1 MTENATQT
9 VETDAVNGSDG
20 TAEKVTVSPEVIA
33 SIEAY
38 APFWEMYRTVAD
50 EANSLSKSYK
60 AATESAT
67 TVVDTL
73 LTESDDE
80 DLAKWRE
87 FDAKIAEKIN
97 ALVKQ
102 REDAHESAKKH
113 AVTLAPAVADVDLDK
128 VKADYLVKRQAANL
142 TGKNIKALLGNDEAL
157 FKAGLEHYG
166 ITEVIGLSRNSQ
178 TVGAT
183 GIIRK
188 KIASATI
195 DGENYAD
202 ANGKVSFT
210 SLATKMKVDG
220 AVIRDAAAKSAG
232 VDTVKDIPNG
242 TTVSF
247 TIVSGDKSHS
257 VTVTTPESDD

>member
-1 MTENATQT
+1 MSTETLEVTPDAGGT
-9 VETDAVNGSDG
+9 ETA
-20 TAEKVTVSPEVIA
+20 KVVSPEVIA
-33 SIEAY
+33 QVEAY

-50 EANSLSKSYK
+50 EANALSKTYK
-60 AATESAT
+60 DATESAT

-73 LTESDDE
+73 LTESNDE
-80 DLAKWRE
+80 TLVKWRE
-87 FDAKIAEKIN
+87 FDAKIAEKIA

-102 REDAHESAKKH
+102 REDAHESAKSH
-113 AVTLAPAVADVDLDK
+113 AATLAPAVAEVDLDK
-128 VKADYLVKRQAANL
+128 VKADYLLKRQAANL

-166 ITEVIGLSRNSQ
+166 ITEVIGLSRNSA

-195 DGENYAD
+195 DGAD
-202 ANGKVSFT
+202 FADGNGKVSFT
-210 SLATKMKVDG
+210 SLATKLKVEG
-220 AVIRDAAAKSAG
+220 SVIRDAASKSAG

-257 VTVTTPESDD
+257 VTITTPESDD